1 MTLMQAITWGG
12 SAVAILLASTYLLP
26 RQVQI
31 ERTATIAASA
41 PQILALAAST
51 EGYQSFN
58 PYKNSDPNII
68 IKPFGPASGV
78 GAGFEFQSKD
88 GNGTSVVTAVTD
100 SSVEYQIDLGSMGKP
115 TQVIKV
121 VPSGTGSTVTWTMN
135 SDMGM
140 NPIGRVIGLFLDGM
154 IGKSFETGF
163 ANMAKIKF
171 N

>member
-1 MTLMQAITWGG
+1 MTLMQAVTWGG
-12 SAVAILLASTYLLP
+12 AGVAVLLASTYLLP
-26 RQVQI
+26 RNVQI
-31 ERTATIAASA
+31 ERTATIAAPA
-41 PQILALAAST
+41 AQILALAAST

-78 GAGFEFQSKD
+78 GAGFEFKSKD

-163 ANMAKIKF
+163 ANLAKLKF